1 MSQLLYIVTHARNIR
16 DAAKTTATCS
26 AGGCVQTARF
36 PAFDA
41 GTDRV
46 AAVAVTAVTAVAA
59 TDGLG
64 PIGPHGGVVGLV
76 DVATVVTAGTYCA
89 VWYGS
94 TCDRAGTW
102 NLWSGGAAGGG

>member
-1 MSQLLYIVTHARNIR
+1 MSQVLYIVTRARNIR

-26 AGGCVQTARF
+26 VGGCVQTARF

-41 GTDRV
+41 GTVRVAASAAV
-46 AAVAVTAVTAVAA
+46 AAVAA
-59 TDGLG
+59 TVGFG
-64 PIGPHGGVVGLV
+64 PIGPHESVVGLV

-94 TCDRAGTW
+94 TCDCAGTW